1 MKLAYLILFIA
12 VCSIVKGFVGL
23 IRRDNNW
30 IFALIQ
36 IIVGIILFV
45 MGICNCYSFG
55 GVIALLVVIWAG
67 LFLYKCRSK
76 ESTD

>member
-1 MKLAYLILFIA
+1 MKLTSLILFIA

-67 LFLYKCRSK
+67 LFLCKRNQK
-76 ESTD
+76 NA

>member
-1 MKLAYLILFIA
+1 MKLTSLILFIA
-12 VCSIVKGFVGL
+12 VCNIVKGFVGL

-67 LFLYKCRSK
+67 LFLCKRNQK
-76 ESTD
+76 NA